1 MNNWLIPS
9 AVGLVVAA
17 VITSVFQLHSNK
29 IDGLIL
35 GGKTANVIEATITS
49 IFVFSI
55 AIMIWF
61 SVTVRDMK
69 FPRANPI
76 RFTIEVLAASFLPS
90 LFIFLLYYLRQVHIN
105 RYTMA
110 AFLLL
115 SLKFGL
121 VHILFQFSGIYST
134 YLR

>member
-1 MNNWLIPS
+1 
-9 AVGLVVAA
+9 
-17 VITSVFQLHSNK
+17 
-29 IDGLIL
+29 
-35 GGKTANVIEATITS
+35 
-49 IFVFSI
+49 
-55 AIMIWF
+55 MIWF